1 MLCIGFFAADLVF
14 RNLGL
19 QATLDPR
26 IAAWMP
32 VLLFGSLGIV
42 LYDSMRT

>member
-1 MLCIGFFAADLVF
+1 
-14 RNLGL
+14 L

-26 IAAWMP
+26 FAAWMP
-32 VLLFGSLGIV
+32 VLIFGSLGIV